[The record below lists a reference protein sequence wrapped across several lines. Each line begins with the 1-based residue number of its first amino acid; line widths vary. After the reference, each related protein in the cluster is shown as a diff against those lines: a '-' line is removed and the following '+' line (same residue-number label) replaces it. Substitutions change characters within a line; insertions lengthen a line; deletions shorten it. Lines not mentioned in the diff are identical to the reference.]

1 VSNTLTY
8 EYDLLNLVTYLTNIS
23 SSA

>member
-23 SSA
+23 SSV